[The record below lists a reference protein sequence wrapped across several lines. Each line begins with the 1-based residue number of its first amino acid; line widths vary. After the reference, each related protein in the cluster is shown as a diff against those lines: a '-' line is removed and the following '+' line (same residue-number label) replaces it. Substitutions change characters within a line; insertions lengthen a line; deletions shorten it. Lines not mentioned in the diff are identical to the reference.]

1 MSLILIL
8 AIILVGILFI
18 FVEFFFIPGFSI
30 FSILGFIVAGI
41 GIYMGYHEYGQ
52 SAGNWMLTASIVAMG
67 GILYWGYKRTQSKK
81 WALKTEIDGKMNIED
96 LAHFQVGDKGVS
108 FTNLRPE
115 GKAIF
120 DNDERVTVY
129 SIGAFIDKDKQVQI
143 VKIEHNKIF
152 VKQID

>member
-52 SAGNWMLTASIVAMG
+52 ATGNWMLTASIVAMG

-81 WALKTEIDGKMNIED
+81 WALKTEIDGKMNAED
-96 LAHFQVGDKGVS
+96 LAHFTIGDKGIA

-115 GKAIF
+115 GKAVF
-120 DNDERVTVY
+120 GNDERVTVY
-129 SIGAFIDKDKQVQI
+129 SIGSFIDKDKHIQI
-143 VKIEHNKIF
+143 VKIDHNKIF
-152 VKQID
+152 VKQTD

>member
-52 SAGNWMLTASIVAMG
+52 AAGNWMLTASIVAMG

-120 DNDERVTVY
+120 ENDERVTVY
-129 SIGAFIDKDKQVQI
+129 SIGSFIDKDKEVQI